1 MGCPHPEGPSLRIGP
16 PLLRLG
22 GSRNLEVGEAGP
34 WGRAGGSA
42 WEEGRGGGGGGG
54 GRKPSLP
61 LGPSQGSYQ
70 GSLHPGLPLPLSV
83 SPSARPGEETQGLL
97 GASSCLE
104 LPRGLP
110 PSTQGRCSGAWA
122 FLLHERKEKSP
133 GGGGAPGPRAM
144 DTSPRGACLTFSVE
158 GFLLCA
164 FKVGGDRPDPRT
176 NHPVPPRLRH
186 SPCVLARSQ
195 HLTAYPPPL
204 DSGAEGLGA
213 VKEMAVSS

>member
-83 SPSARPGEETQGLL
+83 SPSARQGRKPRVSWEPAAFWSSQGAFLPPLKADAQGPGLFCYTRGKRRALVEEGLLDQERWTQVPGE
-97 GASSCLE
+97 
-104 LPRGLP
+104 
-110 PSTQGRCSGAWA
+110 
-122 FLLHERKEKSP
+122 
-133 GGGGAPGPRAM
+133 RA
-144 DTSPRGACLTFSVE
+144 
-158 GFLLCA
+158 
-164 FKVGGDRPDPRT
+164 
-176 NHPVPPRLRH
+176 
-186 SPCVLARSQ
+186 
-195 HLTAYPPPL
+195 
-204 DSGAEGLGA
+204 
-213 VKEMAVSS
+213 